1 MALQEEFEKQGNWL
15 FKRRGYLPLFFLFG
29 GLALYLWRAYLH
41 DNTPNAQYVMYKTW
55 YETGCL
61 CFSVI
66 GLVIRI
72 FTIGYTAKNTSGRN
86 TSGQLA
92 DTLNTTGIYSIVRH
106 PLYLGNYLMW
116 TGLALLTCN
125 AWFVMIYSLIYW
137 LYYERIMFAEEQFL
151 RKKFG
156 DAYLHWA
163 AKTPA
168 FLPNLQKFRRN
179 DLSFSGKKVLKKE
192 KNGFC
197 ALFLLFALFH
207 MSGELLQAKPNYNY
221 VLLAAAAGSVGIY
234 LVLKYLKH
242 HTSVLDDGR

>member
-1 MALQEEFEKQGNWL
+1 MALQEEFEKHGNWL
-15 FKRRGYLPLFFLFG
+15 FKRRGYLPLFCLLG
-29 GLALYLWRAYLH
+29 ALALYLWRSYSLDDTSGTRCLA
-41 DNTPNAQYVMYKTW
+41 YKTW

-61 CFSVI
+61 CISLM
-66 GLVIRI
+66 GMVIRI
-72 FTIGYTAKNTSGRN
+72 LTIGHADKNTSGRN

-92 DTLNTTGIYSIVRH
+92 DTLNTTGIYSMVRH

-125 AWFVMIYSLIYW
+125 AWFVMTYSLVYW

-163 AKTPA
+163 EKTPA
-168 FLPNLQKFRRN
+168 FLPRSRHFRRS
-179 DLSFSGKKVLKKE
+179 DLSFSVKKVLKKE

-207 MSGELLQAKPNYNY
+207 VSGELLRAKPDYNY
-221 VLLAAAAGSVGIY
+221 VLLAAAAGSVVIY
-234 LVLKYLKH
+234 FVLRHLKRR
-242 HTSVLDDGR
+242 TSVLDDGR

>member
-1 MALQEEFEKQGNWL
+1 VSALPCIKGNWL
-15 FKRRGYLPLFFLFG
+15 FKRRGYLPLFCLFG
-29 GLALYLWRAYLH
+29 GLALYLWRAYLR
-41 DNTPNAQYVMYKTW
+41 DDTPNTHYIMDKTW

-61 CFSVI
+61 CISVI

-92 DTLNTTGIYSIVRH
+92 DSLNTTGIYSMVRH

-156 DAYLHWA
+156 DAYLQWA
-163 AKTPA
+163 EKTPA
-168 FLPNLQKFRRN
+168 FFPNLRKFRQS

-207 MSGELLQAKPNYNY
+207 MSGELLQTEPNYNY
-221 VLLAAAAGSVGIY
+221 VLLAVAAGSVVIY
-234 LVLKYLKH
+234 FVLKYLKH